1 MPADVA
7 AVDGLRRR
15 AVSGFCLY
23 DVASSAFVTTVVTA
37 VGGPFVLAVARRGS
51 VDGRADLLGIHLRP
65 GTVFALATSLSVL
78 LQIAFLPLLGAAAD
92 RSDAKRRLLGRG
104 TAVGVVATLALS
116 VVPLGS
122 PLLAVAAFVVA
133 NVAFGVGVLAYNA
146 YLHDVAEPADSDR
159 VSARAFAAG
168 YAGGGLLLAVDLL
181 VVLLHARLGLS
192 KTGAARVAIASAALW
207 WGAFGA
213 LSVRRLR
220 AVEELHPRHPHDP
233 HHPDPSLDHPHDPH
247 HPDPS
252 LDQRNQQGLQRPLGT
267 PAGSVDHGV
276 GGEGGDGD
284 NGDEGGEGGS
294 ALGRLKE
301 SVQALR
307 ALPGTARFLLS
318 FLLFNDA
325 IQAVVGLSAVFL
337 TQELYVS
344 RGLQESD
351 ATTFLLTLVLV
362 IQVVAVPGSVLSAR
376 LAGRVGTK
384 AVLVGELV
392 VWVGVVLFAV
402 TGLRSTTAAYGL
414 GVVIALVLGGTQSLA
429 RSLFSR
435 MVPAG
440 RQASFFGFYE
450 LAERGTAWI
459 GSLVFGV
466 VLEVTGDYRGAL
478 LSLLVLF
485 AAGGLLLVSTDTDA
499 AVASV
504 ASADGGGQGVQ
515 LGEV

>member
-1 MPADVA
+1 MTVTTPD
-7 AVDGLRRR
+7 AVRRR

-23 DVASSAFVTTVVTA
+23 DVANSAFVTTVVTA
-37 VGGPFVLAVARRGS
+37 VGGPFVLAVARRGA
-51 VDGRADLLGIHLRP
+51 VHGRADLLGLHLRP

-78 LQIAFLPLLGAAAD
+78 LQVAFLPLLGAVAD
-92 RSDAKRRLLGRG
+92 RSDAKRRLLVRG
-104 TAVGVVATLALS
+104 TAVGVLATLLLS
-116 VVPLGS
+116 IVPLGS
-122 PLLAVAAFVVA
+122 PLLAVVAFVVA

-146 YLHDVAEPADSDR
+146 YLHDVAEPADTDR
-159 VSARAFAAG
+159 VSARAFALG

-181 VVLLHARLGLS
+181 VVLLHGKLGLS
-192 KTGAARVAIASAALW
+192 KGGAARVAIASAGLW

-213 LSVRRLR
+213 LSVQRLR
-220 AVEELHPRHPHDP
+220 AVELLPHDQRSP
-233 HHPDPSLDHPHDPH
+233 QGRSAAPPS
-247 HPDPS
+247 
-252 LDQRNQQGLQRPLGT
+252 
-267 PAGSVDHGV
+267 PAAPVGHGV
-276 GGEGGDGD
+276 GGR
-284 NGDEGGEGGS
+284 S
-294 ALGRLKE
+294 AVAQLRDSLR
-301 SVQALR
+301 ALL

-337 TQELYVS
+337 TQELYVAK
-344 RGLQESD
+344 GLQESD
-351 ATTFLLTLVLV
+351 ATTFLLTLVLL
-362 IQVVAVPGSVLSAR
+362 IQVVAVPGAFLSAR

-402 TGLRSTTAAYGL
+402 TGLHSTTSAYAL

-435 MVPAG
+435 MVPEG

-459 GSLVFGV
+459 GSLVFAI
-466 VLEVTGDYRGAL
+466 VLELTGDYRGAL
-478 LSLLVLF
+478 LSLLLLF

-504 ASADGGGQGVQ
+504 ARADGGWQGVE
-515 LGEV
+515 LREV